1 MPLLIHGQSSPSRYI
16 LELTDKKGSPFT
28 LADPMA
34 YLSAGSVQ
42 RRVRQQIAIDST
54 DLPIPPAYLDSI
66 GAVPNVTLLNKSKW
80 LNQVLIRTTDPAA
93 LATLR
98 SFSFVRQSLPVA
110 MGAVLPTQTGSAKKI
125 PESVKKEI
133 SGIQE
138 MKTMRRVYGAKRNE
152 GVGAC
157 RRTSAAGN
165 LINYGISF
173 GQIHI
178 HKGEY
183 LHNLGFLGQGM
194 TIAIIDD
201 GFFGY
206 LSNPA
211 FDSARSNGQILGSWD
226 FVNGKQSVNEE
237 DIHGM
242 HCLSI
247 IASNRPG
254 LLVGSAPDAK
264 FWLFKTEDLNSETPV
279 EEQNWAAAA
288 EFADSVGADMITT
301 SLGYVNFD
309 DPSLD
314 HSYAQRDGHTA
325 ISTKAANFAADKGM
339 IVLAAAGNS
348 GADTG
353 DTKYVGCPG
362 DADSA
367 LTVGATDMHGRI
379 AAFSSWGPNSSGR
392 IKPDVVSMGEGTAIA
407 NPDGSPNTGN
417 GTSYS
422 TPNMAGLVACLWQA
436 FPEFTNHAILD
447 AIRQSS
453 SNVLSPDGR
462 YGYGLPDLQKAYGL
476 LQEARGVNAIVSRG
490 SPWISAFPVPYA
502 DDLTVVLQAQNSGNA
517 GLSLIDALGRTIE
530 RQSLTTV
537 TGQWYTVHFSS
548 ASGLAAGVYF
558 IRYEDGRQHA
568 VLRIVRK

>member
-16 LELTDKKGSPFT
+16 IQLTDKKGSPFT
-28 LADPMA
+28 LADPLA

-42 RRVRQQIAIDST
+42 RRLRQQIVPDST

-93 LATLR
+93 LARIR

-110 MGAVLPTQTGSAKKI
+110 MGAVIPSQTGNAKKL
-125 PESVKKEI
+125 V
-133 SGIQE
+133 SGIQG
-138 MKTMRRVYGAKRNE
+138 MTTVRRVTGMKRKK
-152 GVGAC
+152 GVGSEA
-157 RRTSAAGN
+157 TAVAAGN
-165 LINYGISF
+165 LINYGSSF
-173 GQIHI
+173 AQIHI

-183 LHNLGFLGQGM
+183 LHNLGFWGQGM

-211 FDSARSNGQILGSWD
+211 FDSVRSNGQILGSWD
-226 FVNGKQSVNEE
+226 FVNGKKSVNEE

-254 LLVGSAPDAK
+254 LLVGSAPGAK

-314 HSYAQRDGHTA
+314 HGYAQRDGHTA
-325 ISTKAANFAADKGM
+325 ISTRAANFAADKGM

-367 LTVGATDMHGRI
+367 LTVGAVDVGGRI

-407 NPDGSPNTGN
+407 NPDGSPTTGN

-453 SNVLSPDGR
+453 SNALSPDGR

-490 SPWISAFPVPYA
+490 SPWISAFPVPYT

-517 GLSLIDALGRTIE
+517 GLSLIDAMGRTME

-537 TGQWYTVHFSS
+537 IGQWYTVHFAS
-548 ASGLAAGVYF
+548 ASGLSAGVYF
-558 IRYEDGRQHA
+558 IRYEAGRQHA
-568 VLRIVRK
+568 VLRVVRK